1 MSSDVIG
8 FTALLLIAASA
19 VALSITAVMALVWI
33 SHREAGPC
41 QTPDKQ
47 TSCAP
52 GRFTPMALSNLGP
65 VILICTMQLT
75 VVMVIVVQHSS
86 EIFPAGRIFSLGGVI
101 TGLTLS
107 VCLGRNSR
115 QKCA

>member
-19 VALSITAVMALVWI
+19 VALSITAVMALVRI

-47 TSCAP
+47 TSRAP

-65 VILICTMQLT
+65 VILICTMLLT
-75 VVMVIVVQHSS
+75 VMVIVVEHSS

-101 TGLTLS
+101 AGLTLS
-107 VCLGRNSR
+107 VCLWRSSR